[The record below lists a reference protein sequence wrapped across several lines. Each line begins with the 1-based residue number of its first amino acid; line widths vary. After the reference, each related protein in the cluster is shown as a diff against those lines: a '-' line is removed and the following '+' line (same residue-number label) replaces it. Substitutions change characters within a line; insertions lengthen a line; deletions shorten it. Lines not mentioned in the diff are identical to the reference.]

1 MKAKKLDRKV
11 LDFVWKIC
19 CKLYADGDKLYAEG
33 TKLRAEGSRLYV
45 EGTKLRNEGSK
56 LYVGGTKLRAEGSR
70 RRAEGIKRQA
80 DGDKLRAESFKFWGE
95 AVLEFRGN
103 ITIECK
109 YTNRNYECVLGS
121 GERFKRRRREQ
132 NP

>member
-33 TKLRAEGSRLYV
+33 TKLRAEGSR
-45 EGTKLRNEGSK
+45 
-56 LYVGGTKLRAEGSR
+56 

-80 DGDKLRAESFKFWGE
+80 DGDKLRAESFKFWTE
-95 AVLEFRGN
+95 TVLEFRGN

-121 GERFKRRRREQ
+121 GERFERRRREQ